1 MGRTADAVPLRMD
14 HPVTVEAGDGAEVRE
29 IEDVLDRLEIWH
41 RGSAP
46 VGDRRE
52 DDRSEAAGRR

>member
-1 MGRTADAVPLRMD
+1 VDMYHSG
-14 HPVTVEAGDGAEVRE
+14 TVEAGDGAEVRE

-52 DDRSEAAGRR
+52 GDRSEAAARR